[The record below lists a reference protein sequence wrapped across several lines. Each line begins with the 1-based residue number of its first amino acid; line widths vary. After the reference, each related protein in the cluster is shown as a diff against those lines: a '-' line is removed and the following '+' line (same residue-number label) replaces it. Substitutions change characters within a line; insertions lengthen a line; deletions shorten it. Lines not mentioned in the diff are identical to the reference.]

1 VISDIFPVK
10 SGVGK
15 SIMVCFSISSIFV
28 SDRQPFNQFAALNAS
43 RMLLRVSIGR
53 NFRFGS
59 QPDMTA
65 PIYNVRFTPESGHPT

>member
-1 VISDIFPVK
+1 
-10 SGVGK
+10 
-15 SIMVCFSISSIFV
+15 
-28 SDRQPFNQFAALNAS
+28 LNAS